1 MQRAFVPTALCAGL
15 LVMTLHGHAL
25 AEPGLPAL
33 QSAEQEQHGTVELNT
48 ATAAEL
54 RTLPR
59 VGERTAQ
66 RIIEYREEHGGF
78 EKIEDLMNVRG
89 IGERTFLRLRPLI
102 RVDAPESRRQPAP

>member
-1 MQRAFVPTALCAGL
+1 MQRAFVLTLVCVGF
-15 LVMTLHGHAL
+15 LVMTFHGHAL
-25 AEPGLPAL
+25 AGPGVRLL
-33 QSAEQEQHGTVELNT
+33 QSAEPEQRETVELNT

-59 VGERTAQ
+59 IGERTAQ

-102 RVDAPESRRQPAP
+102 RVDEPANR

>member
-1 MQRAFVPTALCAGL
+1 MQRVFVVAALCAGF
-15 LVMTLHGHAL
+15 LVMTLHGAAE
-25 AEPGLPAL
+25 AEPGVPGL
-33 QSAEQEQHGTVELNT
+33 QQAEANHAETVELNT

-54 RTLPR
+54 RTLPG

-78 EKIEDLMNVRG
+78 EKIEDLMNIRG

-102 RVDAPESRRQPAP
+102 RVDPPVSR

>member
-1 MQRAFVPTALCAGL
+1 MQRAFVPTAVCAGF

-25 AEPGLPAL
+25 ARGGVPLL
-33 QSAEQEQHGTVELNT
+33 QSAEQEQQETVELNT

-54 RTLPR
+54 RTLPG

-78 EKIEDLMNVRG
+78 ERIEDLMNVRG
-89 IGERTFLRLRPLI
+89 IGEKTFLRLRLLI
-102 RVDAPESRRQPAP
+102 RVDPPASRRESAQ